1 MSLKISSG
9 EMILKTAQN
18 STQCFSTH
26 LLLILPMKYISITI
40 FKIQVSNK
48 IFNLNRIY
56 SVLCR
61 DKCC

>member
-1 MSLKISSG
+1 MSLKISSV

-18 STQCFSTH
+18 STQCFSAH
-26 LLLILPMKYISITI
+26 LLLILPMKYINITI